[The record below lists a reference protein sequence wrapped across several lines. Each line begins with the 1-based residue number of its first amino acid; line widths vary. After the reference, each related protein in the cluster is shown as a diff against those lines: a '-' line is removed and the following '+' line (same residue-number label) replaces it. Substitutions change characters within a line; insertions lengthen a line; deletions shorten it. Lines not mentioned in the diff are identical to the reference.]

1 MSDQPIVL
9 VEKID
14 NKAIVPCKPKSFF
27 DAGWDVYS
35 LERVVIP
42 AGGDALL
49 STGLRM
55 AIPNG
60 YCIQVNPRSG
70 KATRDK
76 LVIGAR
82 IIDAPYRGEL
92 KIHII
97 NFGKEEVEISPNDP
111 CAQLLILR
119 TAGVIVEGAIEDLNT
134 ERGSDGFG
142 SSNSDLIK
150 IAKEARDKVL
160 TIPESALIAGF
171 GMDSECTNSITV
183 DKVSIRNRNDLLD
196 KAEVKEFDSRQWPVI
211 GELDVSNPG
220 CFATKD
226 NSNKSIKLSE
236 AAANLNVLRQRIDR
250 GDLKGTRSE
259 LAVFSDAIEVIVK
272 HLQ

>member
-1 MSDQPIVL
+1 MSKQHPTVI

-14 NKAIVPCKPKSFF
+14 NKAILPCKPKSFF

-82 IIDAPYRGEL
+82 VIDAPYRGEL
-92 KIHII
+92 KIHLI
-97 NFGKEEVEISPNDP
+97 NFGKEEVEISPDDP

-119 TAGVIVEGAIEDLNT
+119 TGGMIMEGVIEDLNT
-134 ERGSDGFG
+134 ERGADGFG

-150 IAKEARDKVL
+150 IAKEAREGGS
-160 TIPESALIAGF
+160 P
-171 GMDSECTNSITV
+171 
-183 DKVSIRNRNDLLD
+183 
-196 KAEVKEFDSRQWPVI
+196 VKEEITMPMS
-211 GELDVSNPG
+211 
-220 CFATKD
+220 K
-226 NSNKSIKLSE
+226 E
-236 AAANLNVLRQRIDR
+236 AALSTLLVLHQRIER
-250 GDLKGTRSE
+250 GDLKGTTNE
-259 LAVFSDAIEVIVK
+259 LRLFSKAIEAVTDGF
-272 HLQ
+272 

>member
-1 MSDQPIVL
+1 MSNHPTVI

-14 NKAIVPCKPKSFF
+14 EKAIIPCKPKSFF

-49 STGLRM
+49 STGLRV

-111 CAQLLILR
+111 CAQLLVLQTASIL
-119 TAGVIVEGAIEDLNT
+119 VEGRIEDLNT
-134 ERGSDGFG
+134 ERGQDGFG
-142 SSNSDLIK
+142 SSNSELIK
-150 IAKEARDKVL
+150 LAKEARNVDLKIGNGNITPSTYKPMYDKKSPDYEDIEIL
-160 TIPESALIAGF
+160 ELGLDTQPL
-171 GMDSECTNSITV
+171 
-183 DKVSIRNRNDLLD
+183 KVASTMGKN
-196 KAEVKEFDSRQWPVI
+196 
-211 GELDVSNPG
+211 
-220 CFATKD
+220 
-226 NSNKSIKLSE
+226 E
-236 AAANLNVLRQRIDR
+236 ASSTLNVLRQRIER
-250 GDLKGTRSE
+250 GDLKGTASE
-259 LAVFSDAIEVIVK
+259 LEIFVKAIKTVVNDFK
-272 HLQ
+272 

>member
-1 MSDQPIVL
+1 MSDFPTVI
-9 VEKID
+9 VEKI
-14 NKAIVPCKPKSFF
+14 NAKAIIPCKPKSLF
-27 DAGWDVYS
+27 DAGWDVYG

-49 STGLRM
+49 STGLRV
-55 AIPNG
+55 AIPEG

-97 NFGKEEVEISPNDP
+97 NFGKEPVEISPEDP
-111 CAQLLILR
+111 CAQLLVLR
-119 TAGVIVEGAIEDLNT
+119 TAALLIEGTITDLNT

-142 SSNSDLIK
+142 SSNGELIK
-150 IAKEARDKVL
+150 LAKEARSIDTTLLSKADVS
-160 TIPESALIAGF
+160 TIDAQKFPL
-171 GMDSECTNSITV
+171 V
-183 DKVSIRNRNDLLD
+183 
-196 KAEVKEFDSRQWPVI
+196 

-220 CFATKD
+220 FFATKN
-226 NSNKSIKLSE
+226 NSTKSIKLSE

-250 GDLKGTRSE
+250 GDLKGTRGE

-272 HLQ
+272 HLK

>member
-1 MSDQPIVL
+1 MSDQPTVI

-14 NKAIVPCKPKSFF
+14 KNAILPCKPKSFF

-82 IIDAPYRGEL
+82 VIDAPYRGEL
-92 KIHII
+92 KIHLI

-119 TAGVIVEGAIEDLNT
+119 TEGVIMEGTIENLIT
-134 ERGSDGFG
+134 ERGTDGFG

-150 IAKEARDKVL
+150 LAKQVREGGFPVKEEMAKEEALSTLLVL
-160 TIPESALIAGF
+160 H
-171 GMDSECTNSITV
+171 
-183 DKVSIRNRNDLLD
+183 
-196 KAEVKEFDSRQWPVI
+196 
-211 GELDVSNPG
+211 
-220 CFATKD
+220 
-226 NSNKSIKLSE
+226 
-236 AAANLNVLRQRIDR
+236 QRIER
-250 GDLKGTRSE
+250 GDLKGTKNE
-259 LAVFSDAIEVIVK
+259 LRLFSKAIEAVTAGF
-272 HLQ
+272 

>member
-1 MSDQPIVL
+1 MSKQHPTVI

-14 NKAIVPCKPKSFF
+14 NKAILPCKPKSFF

-119 TAGVIVEGAIEDLNT
+119 TAGLIIEGTIKDLHT

-142 SSNSDLIK
+142 SSNSDLIR
-150 IAKEARDKVL
+150 IAKEAREID
-160 TIPESALIAGF
+160 TTALG
-171 GMDSECTNSITV
+171 GKRSSI
-183 DKVSIRNRNDLLD
+183 
-196 KAEVKEFDSRQWPVI
+196 EVEQQLPAI
-211 GELDVSNPG
+211 GELDVSPLNDSDPEI
-220 CFATKD
+220 FATKD
-226 NSNKSIKLSE
+226 KSIEVAE
-236 AAANLNVLRQRIDR
+236 AVSTLVVLRERIER
-250 GDLKGTRSE
+250 GDLKGTTHE
-259 LAVFSDAIEVIVK
+259 LTAFSDALVVIIR
-272 HLQ
+272 HLK

>member
-1 MSDQPIVL
+1 MSKQPTVI

-14 NKAIVPCKPKSFF
+14 NKAILPCKPKSFF

-82 IIDAPYRGEL
+82 VIDAPYRGEL
-92 KIHII
+92 KIHLI

-119 TAGVIVEGAIEDLNT
+119 TEGVIMEGTIENLIT
-134 ERGSDGFG
+134 ERGTDGFG

-150 IAKEARDKVL
+150 IAKQVREGGSPAKEE
-160 TIPESALIAGF
+160 IIMP
-171 GMDSECTNSITV
+171 MSE
-183 DKVSIRNRNDLLD
+183 
-196 KAEVKEFDSRQWPVI
+196 
-211 GELDVSNPG
+211 
-220 CFATKD
+220 
-226 NSNKSIKLSE
+226 E
-236 AAANLNVLRQRIDR
+236 AALDTLKVLRQRIER
-250 GDLKGTRSE
+250 GDLKGTKNE
-259 LAVFSDAIEVIVK
+259 LRLFSKAIEAVADGFK
-272 HLQ
+272 

>member
-1 MSDQPIVL
+1 MPKHPTVI

-14 NKAIVPCKPKSFF
+14 NKAILPCKPKSFF

-82 IIDAPYRGEL
+82 VIDAPYRGEV

-119 TAGVIVEGAIEDLNT
+119 TAGVIVEGEIEDLNT

-150 IAKEARDKVL
+150 IAKQARKGGSPVKEE
-160 TIPESALIAGF
+160 IAKPMPKESA
-171 GMDSECTNSITV
+171 
-183 DKVSIRNRNDLLD
+183 VSTL
-196 KAEVKEFDSRQWPVI
+196 K
-211 GELDVSNPG
+211 
-220 CFATKD
+220 
-226 NSNKSIKLSE
+226 
-236 AAANLNVLRQRIDR
+236 VLRQRIER
-250 GDLKGTRSE
+250 GDLKGTKNE
-259 LAVFSDAIEVIVK
+259 LRLFSKAIEAVTTGF
-272 HLQ
+272 

>member
-1 MSDQPIVL
+1 MSKFPTVI

-14 NKAIVPCKPKSFF
+14 NKAIIPCKPKSYF

-55 AIPNG
+55 AIPNN

-119 TAGVIVEGAIEDLNT
+119 TEGMIMEGVIENRHT
-134 ERGSDGFG
+134 ERGEDGFG

-160 TIPESALIAGF
+160 KIPESGIIAGF

-183 DKVSIRNRNDLLD
+183 DKVSIRNRNDSLD
-196 KAEVKEFDSRQWPVI
+196 KAEVKEFDSQQWPVI
-211 GELDVSNPG
+211 GELNVSHQG
-220 CFATKD
+220 FFATKD
-226 NSNKSIKLSE
+226 NSTKSIEVAE
-236 AAANLNVLRQRIDR
+236 AVSTLAVLRERIER
-250 GDLKGTRSE
+250 GDLKGTPRE
-259 LAVFSDAIEVIVK
+259 LTAFSDALRKIIN
-272 HLQ
+272 HL

>member
-1 MSDQPIVL
+1 MSKHPTVI

-14 NKAIVPCKPKSFF
+14 NKAILPCKPKSFF

-82 IIDAPYRGEL
+82 VIDAPYRGEL
-92 KIHII
+92 KIHLI

-111 CAQLLILR
+111 CAQLLLLR
-119 TAGVIVEGAIEDLNT
+119 TEGVIMEGTIENLIT
-134 ERGSDGFG
+134 ERGTDGFG

-150 IAKEARDKVL
+150 LAKQVREGGSPVKEEMAKPM
-160 TIPESALIAGF
+160 TKESA
-171 GMDSECTNSITV
+171 
-183 DKVSIRNRNDLLD
+183 VSTL
-196 KAEVKEFDSRQWPVI
+196 K
-211 GELDVSNPG
+211 
-220 CFATKD
+220 
-226 NSNKSIKLSE
+226 
-236 AAANLNVLRQRIDR
+236 VLRQRIER
-250 GDLKGTRSE
+250 GDLKGTKNELRLFSE
-259 LAVFSDAIEVIVK
+259 AIEAVTAGF
-272 HLQ
+272 

>member
-1 MSDQPIVL
+1 MPKHPTVI

-14 NKAIVPCKPKSFF
+14 NKAILPCKPKSFF

-82 IIDAPYRGEL
+82 VIDAPYRGEL
-92 KIHII
+92 KIHLI

-119 TAGVIVEGAIEDLNT
+119 TAGVIVEGEIEDLNT

-150 IAKEARDKVL
+150 IAKQAREGGSPAKEEIIMPMSEED
-160 TIPESALIAGF
+160 AL
-171 GMDSECTNSITV
+171 DT
-183 DKVSIRNRNDLLD
+183 LL
-196 KAEVKEFDSRQWPVI
+196 
-211 GELDVSNPG
+211 
-220 CFATKD
+220 
-226 NSNKSIKLSE
+226 
-236 AAANLNVLRQRIDR
+236 VLRQRIER
-250 GDLKGTRSE
+250 GDLKGTPHE
-259 LAVFSDAIEVIVK
+259 LEVFVKAIKTVVK
-272 HLQ
+272 AF

>member
-1 MSDQPIVL
+1 M
-9 VEKID
+9 
-14 NKAIVPCKPKSFF
+14 
-27 DAGWDVYS
+27 
-35 LERVVIP
+35 VIP

-82 IIDAPYRGEL
+82 VIDAPYRGEL

-119 TAGVIVEGAIEDLNT
+119 TAGIIIEGTIEDLNT

-150 IAKEARDKVL
+150 IAKEAR
-160 TIPESALIAGF
+160 
-171 GMDSECTNSITV
+171 
-183 DKVSIRNRNDLLD
+183 
-196 KAEVKEFDSRQWPVI
+196 
-211 GELDVSNPG
+211 SN
-220 CFATKD
+220 
-226 NSNKSIKLSE
+226 
-236 AAANLNVLRQRIDR
+236 
-250 GDLKGTRSE
+250 
-259 LAVFSDAIEVIVK
+259 
-272 HLQ
+272 

>member
-14 NKAIVPCKPKSFF
+14 NKAILPCKPKSFF

-82 IIDAPYRGEL
+82 VIDAPYRGEV

-119 TAGVIVEGAIEDLNT
+119 TAGVIVEGKIEDLDT
-134 ERGSDGFG
+134 ERGADGFG
-142 SSNSDLIK
+142 SSNSALIK
-150 IAKEARDKVL
+150 IAKEIREGGSPVKEEIAKPMSV
-160 TIPESALIAGF
+160 ESA
-171 GMDSECTNSITV
+171 
-183 DKVSIRNRNDLLD
+183 VSAL
-196 KAEVKEFDSRQWPVI
+196 K
-211 GELDVSNPG
+211 
-220 CFATKD
+220 
-226 NSNKSIKLSE
+226 
-236 AAANLNVLRQRIDR
+236 VLRQRIER
-250 GDLKGTRSE
+250 GDLKSTPKE
-259 LAVFSDAIEVIVK
+259 LEVFVKAIKTVTDDF
-272 HLQ
+272 

>member
-1 MSDQPIVL
+1 MSDQPTVI

-14 NKAIVPCKPKSFF
+14 KNAILPCKPKSFF

-82 IIDAPYRGEL
+82 VIDAPYRGEL
-92 KIHII
+92 KIHLI

-119 TAGVIVEGAIEDLNT
+119 TAGVIMEGVIEDLNT
-134 ERGSDGFG
+134 ERGADGFG

-150 IAKEARDKVL
+150 IAKEARNMEQK
-160 TIPESALIAGF
+160 IPESGIIEGF
-171 GMDSECTNSITV
+171 GMASECINSITV
-183 DKVSIRNRNDLLD
+183 DKIGIRNRDDL
-196 KAEVKEFDSRQWPVI
+196 PVSKV
-211 GELDVSNPG
+211 DPG
-220 CFATKD
+220 LFATKA
-226 NSNKSIKLSE
+226 NSTKSIKLSE
-236 AAANLNVLRQRIDR
+236 AAANLNVLRKRIDR
-250 GDLKGTRSE
+250 GDLKGTRGE
-259 LAVFSDAIEVIVK
+259 LAVFSEAIEVIVK

>member
-1 MSDQPIVL
+1 MSKQPTVI

-14 NKAIVPCKPKSFF
+14 NKAILPCKPKSFF

-82 IIDAPYRGEL
+82 VIDAPYRGEL
-92 KIHII
+92 KIHLI

-119 TAGVIVEGAIEDLNT
+119 TEGVIMEGTIENLIT
-134 ERGSDGFG
+134 ERGIDGFG

-150 IAKEARDKVL
+150 LAKQVREGGSPVKEEITMPMSKEA
-160 TIPESALIAGF
+160 AL
-171 GMDSECTNSITV
+171 ST
-183 DKVSIRNRNDLLD
+183 LL
-196 KAEVKEFDSRQWPVI
+196 
-211 GELDVSNPG
+211 
-220 CFATKD
+220 
-226 NSNKSIKLSE
+226 
-236 AAANLNVLRQRIDR
+236 VLRQRIER
-250 GDLKGTRSE
+250 GDLKGTKNE
-259 LAVFSDAIEVIVK
+259 LRLFSKAIEAVAAGF
-272 HLQ
+272 

>member
-150 IAKEARDKVL
+150 IAKEAREIDTTELGTTDGYTTLLSRATVK
-160 TIPESALIAGF
+160 T
-171 GMDSECTNSITV
+171 MDAQ
-183 DKVSIRNRNDLLD
+183 K
-196 KAEVKEFDSRQWPVI
+196 WPVI

-220 CFATKD
+220 FVATKED
-226 NSNKSIKLSE
+226 ATNLPE
-236 AAANLNVLRQRIDR
+236 AVSTLVVLRQRIDR
-250 GDLKGTRSE
+250 GDLKGTYSE
-259 LAVFSDAIEVIVK
+259 LAKFKDALKVVVK

>member
-1 MSDQPIVL
+1 MQNQPTIL

-14 NKAIVPCKPKSFF
+14 DKAIIPCKPKSFF

-60 YCIQVNPRSG
+60 HCIQVNPRSG

-92 KIHII
+92 KIHVI

-119 TAGVIVEGAIEDLNT
+119 TAGLIVEGTIKDLNT

-142 SSNSDLIK
+142 SSNSDLIRL
-150 IAKEARDKVL
+150 AKEAREIDTTEL
-160 TIPESALIAGF
+160 GGNRS
-171 GMDSECTNSITV
+171 SI
-183 DKVSIRNRNDLLD
+183 
-196 KAEVKEFDSRQWPVI
+196 EVAPQWLGS
-211 GELDVSNPG
+211 GELDVSSLN
-220 CFATKD
+220 D
-226 NSNKSIKLSE
+226 KSTEVAE
-236 AAANLNVLRQRIDR
+236 AAATLSVLRNRIDR
-250 GDLKGTRSE
+250 GDLKGTRRE
-259 LAVFSDAIEVIVK
+259 LAAFNDAVEVIVK

>member
-150 IAKEARDKVL
+150 IAKEAREIDITELGTTDGYTTLLSRATVK
-160 TIPESALIAGF
+160 TMDAQKWPESRA
-171 GMDSECTNSITV
+171 T
-183 DKVSIRNRNDLLD
+183 
-196 KAEVKEFDSRQWPVI
+196 
-211 GELDVSNPG
+211 VSNPE
-220 CFATKD
+220 FFVTKEDAT
-226 NSNKSIKLSE
+226 NLPE
-236 AAANLNVLRQRIDR
+236 AVSTLVVLRQRIDR
-250 GDLKGTRSE
+250 GDLKGTYSE
-259 LAVFSDAIEVIVK
+259 LAKFKEALKVVVN

>member
-1 MSDQPIVL
+1 MSKQPTVI
-9 VEKID
+9 VEKTD
-14 NKAIVPCKPKSFF
+14 NKAILPCKPKSFF

-82 IIDAPYRGEL
+82 VIDAPYRGEL
-92 KIHII
+92 KIHLI

-119 TAGVIVEGAIEDLNT
+119 TEGVIMEGTIEDLIT
-134 ERGSDGFG
+134 ERGTDGFG

-150 IAKEARDKVL
+150 IAKEAREGGSPVKEE
-160 TIPESALIAGF
+160 TAKPMTTESA
-171 GMDSECTNSITV
+171 
-183 DKVSIRNRNDLLD
+183 VSAL
-196 KAEVKEFDSRQWPVI
+196 K
-211 GELDVSNPG
+211 
-220 CFATKD
+220 
-226 NSNKSIKLSE
+226 
-236 AAANLNVLRQRIDR
+236 VLRQRIER
-250 GDLKGTRSE
+250 GDLKGTPKE
-259 LAVFSDAIEVIVK
+259 LEVFVKAIKTVTDDF
-272 HLQ
+272 

>member
-1 MSDQPIVL
+1 MSDQPTVI

-14 NKAIVPCKPKSFF
+14 KNAILPCKPKSFF

-119 TAGVIVEGAIEDLNT
+119 TAGIIVEGKIEDLNT

-150 IAKEARDKVL
+150 LAKEAR
-160 TIPESALIAGF
+160 
-171 GMDSECTNSITV
+171 
-183 DKVSIRNRNDLLD
+183 
-196 KAEVKEFDSRQWPVI
+196 
-211 GELDVSNPG
+211 SN
-220 CFATKD
+220 
-226 NSNKSIKLSE
+226 
-236 AAANLNVLRQRIDR
+236 
-250 GDLKGTRSE
+250 
-259 LAVFSDAIEVIVK
+259 
-272 HLQ
+272 

>member
-14 NKAIVPCKPKSFF
+14 NKAILPCKPKSFF

-82 IIDAPYRGEL
+82 VIDAPYRGEL

-119 TAGVIVEGAIEDLNT
+119 TAGVIIEGKIEDLQT
-134 ERGSDGFG
+134 ERGTDGFG

-150 IAKEARDKVL
+150 LAKQVREGGS
-160 TIPESALIAGF
+160 P
-171 GMDSECTNSITV
+171 
-183 DKVSIRNRNDLLD
+183 
-196 KAEVKEFDSRQWPVI
+196 VKEEILMPMS
-211 GELDVSNPG
+211 E
-220 CFATKD
+220 
-226 NSNKSIKLSE
+226 E
-236 AAANLNVLRQRIDR
+236 AALDTLRVLRQRIER
-250 GDLKGTRSE
+250 GDLKGTKNE
-259 LAVFSDAIEVIVK
+259 LRLFNEAIDAVTAGF
-272 HLQ
+272 

>member
-150 IAKEARDKVL
+150 IAKELREIDTTELGTADGYTSLSSRATVS
-160 TIPESALIAGF
+160 T
-171 GMDSECTNSITV
+171 MDAQ
-183 DKVSIRNRNDLLD
+183 K
-196 KAEVKEFDSRQWPVI
+196 WPVI

-220 CFATKD
+220 FFATKD
-226 NSNKSIKLSE
+226 NSTKSIKLSE

-259 LAVFSDAIEVIVK
+259 LAVFSEALEVIVK

>member
-1 MSDQPIVL
+1 MPKHPTVI

-14 NKAIVPCKPKSFF
+14 NKAILPCKPKSFF

-82 IIDAPYRGEL
+82 VIDAPYRGEV

-119 TAGVIVEGAIEDLNT
+119 TAGVIIEGKIEDLDT
-134 ERGSDGFG
+134 ERGADGFG
-142 SSNSDLIK
+142 SSNGDLIK
-150 IAKEARDKVL
+150 LAKQVREGGS
-160 TIPESALIAGF
+160 P
-171 GMDSECTNSITV
+171 
-183 DKVSIRNRNDLLD
+183 
-196 KAEVKEFDSRQWPVI
+196 VKEEITMPMS
-211 GELDVSNPG
+211 E
-220 CFATKD
+220 
-226 NSNKSIKLSE
+226 E
-236 AAANLNVLRQRIDR
+236 AALDTLKVLRQRIER
-250 GDLKGTRSE
+250 GDLKGTKNE
-259 LAVFSDAIEVIVK
+259 LRLFSKAIEAVTAGF
-272 HLQ
+272 

>member
-1 MSDQPIVL
+1 MSNQPIIL

-14 NKAIVPCKPKSFF
+14 DKAIIPCKPKSFF

-42 AGGDALL
+42 AGWDALL

-60 YCIQVNPRSG
+60 HCIQVNPRSG

-92 KIHII
+92 KIHVI

-119 TAGVIVEGAIEDLNT
+119 TAGLIVEGTIKDLNT

-142 SSNSDLIK
+142 SSNSDLIRL
-150 IAKEARDKVL
+150 AKEAREIDTTEL
-160 TIPESALIAGF
+160 GGNRS
-171 GMDSECTNSITV
+171 SI
-183 DKVSIRNRNDLLD
+183 
-196 KAEVKEFDSRQWPVI
+196 EVAPQWLGS
-211 GELDVSNPG
+211 GELDVSSLN
-220 CFATKD
+220 D
-226 NSNKSIKLSE
+226 KSTEVAE
-236 AAANLNVLRQRIDR
+236 AAATLSVLRNRIDR
-250 GDLKGTRSE
+250 GDLKGTRRE
-259 LAVFSDAIEVIVK
+259 LAAFNDAVEVIVK

>member
-1 MSDQPIVL
+1 MSKHPTVI

-14 NKAIVPCKPKSFF
+14 NKAILPCKPKSFF

-82 IIDAPYRGEL
+82 VIDAPYRGEL
-92 KIHII
+92 KIHLI

-119 TAGVIVEGAIEDLNT
+119 TEGVIMEGTIENLIT
-134 ERGSDGFG
+134 ERGTDGFG

-150 IAKEARDKVL
+150 IAKEAREGGSPAKEE
-160 TIPESALIAGF
+160 TAKPMPKESA
-171 GMDSECTNSITV
+171 
-183 DKVSIRNRNDLLD
+183 VSTL
-196 KAEVKEFDSRQWPVI
+196 K
-211 GELDVSNPG
+211 
-220 CFATKD
+220 
-226 NSNKSIKLSE
+226 
-236 AAANLNVLRQRIDR
+236 VLRQRIER
-250 GDLKGTRSE
+250 GDLKGTKNE
-259 LAVFSDAIEVIVK
+259 LRLFSKAIEAVTAGF
-272 HLQ
+272 

>member
-1 MSDQPIVL
+1 MSKHPTVI

-14 NKAIVPCKPKSFF
+14 NKAILPCKPKSFF

-42 AGGDALL
+42 ADGDALL

-82 IIDAPYRGEL
+82 VIDAPYRGEL
-92 KIHII
+92 KIHLI

-119 TAGVIVEGAIEDLNT
+119 TAGVIVEGEIEDLNT

-150 IAKEARDKVL
+150 IAKQAREGGSPAKEEIIMPMSEED
-160 TIPESALIAGF
+160 AL
-171 GMDSECTNSITV
+171 DT
-183 DKVSIRNRNDLLD
+183 LL
-196 KAEVKEFDSRQWPVI
+196 
-211 GELDVSNPG
+211 
-220 CFATKD
+220 
-226 NSNKSIKLSE
+226 
-236 AAANLNVLRQRIDR
+236 VLRQRIER
-250 GDLKGTRSE
+250 GDLKGTKNE
-259 LAVFSDAIEVIVK
+259 LRLFSKAIEAVTTGF
-272 HLQ
+272 

>member
-1 MSDQPIVL
+1 MPKHPTVI

-14 NKAIVPCKPKSFF
+14 NKAILPCKPKSFF

-82 IIDAPYRGEL
+82 VIDAPYRGEL

-119 TAGVIVEGAIEDLNT
+119 TAGVIVEGEIEDLNT

-150 IAKEARDKVL
+150 IAKQVREGGSPVKEEINKPMS
-160 TIPESALIAGF
+160 TESA
-171 GMDSECTNSITV
+171 
-183 DKVSIRNRNDLLD
+183 VSTL
-196 KAEVKEFDSRQWPVI
+196 K
-211 GELDVSNPG
+211 
-220 CFATKD
+220 
-226 NSNKSIKLSE
+226 
-236 AAANLNVLRQRIDR
+236 VLRQRIER
-250 GDLKGTRSE
+250 GDLKGTPKE
-259 LAVFSDAIEVIVK
+259 LEVFVKAIKTVTDDF
-272 HLQ
+272 

>member
-1 MSDQPIVL
+1 MSKHPTVI

-14 NKAIVPCKPKSFF
+14 NRAILPCKPKSFF

-82 IIDAPYRGEL
+82 VIDAPYRGEV

-119 TAGVIVEGAIEDLNT
+119 TEGVIMEGTIENLIT
-134 ERGSDGFG
+134 ERGTDGFG

-150 IAKEARDKVL
+150 LAKQVREGGSPAKEE
-160 TIPESALIAGF
+160 IIMP
-171 GMDSECTNSITV
+171 MSE
-183 DKVSIRNRNDLLD
+183 
-196 KAEVKEFDSRQWPVI
+196 
-211 GELDVSNPG
+211 
-220 CFATKD
+220 
-226 NSNKSIKLSE
+226 E
-236 AAANLNVLRQRIDR
+236 AALDTLLVLRQRIER
-250 GDLKGTRSE
+250 GDLKGTKNE
-259 LAVFSDAIEVIVK
+259 LRLFSKAIEAVTTGF
-272 HLQ
+272 

>member
-1 MSDQPIVL
+1 MPKHPTVI

-14 NKAIVPCKPKSFF
+14 NRAILPCKPKSFF

-82 IIDAPYRGEL
+82 VIDAPYRGEL
-92 KIHII
+92 KIHLI

-119 TAGVIVEGAIEDLNT
+119 TAGVIVEGVIEDLDT
-134 ERGSDGFG
+134 DRGTDGFG

-150 IAKEARDKVL
+150 IAKQVREGSSPAKEE
-160 TIPESALIAGF
+160 IIMP
-171 GMDSECTNSITV
+171 MSE
-183 DKVSIRNRNDLLD
+183 
-196 KAEVKEFDSRQWPVI
+196 
-211 GELDVSNPG
+211 
-220 CFATKD
+220 
-226 NSNKSIKLSE
+226 E
-236 AAANLNVLRQRIDR
+236 AALDTLLVLRQRIER
-250 GDLKGTRSE
+250 GDLKGTKNE
-259 LAVFSDAIEVIVK
+259 LRLFSKAIEAVTAGF
-272 HLQ
+272 

>member
-1 MSDQPIVL
+1 MSKHPTVI

-14 NKAIVPCKPKSFF
+14 NKAILPCKPKSFF

-82 IIDAPYRGEL
+82 VIDAPYRGEL
-92 KIHII
+92 KIHLI

-119 TAGVIVEGAIEDLNT
+119 TEGVIMEGTIENLIT
-134 ERGSDGFG
+134 ERGTDGFG

-150 IAKEARDKVL
+150 IAKEARNMELK
-160 TIPESALIAGF
+160 IPKSGIIEGF
-171 GMDSECTNSITV
+171 GMDSKCINSITA

-196 KAEVKEFDSRQWPVI
+196 KAEVKEFHTQPWPVI
-211 GELDVSNPG
+211 GELAVSTPKL
-220 CFATKD
+220 FATKD
-226 NSNKSIKLSE
+226 KTIEVEE
-236 AAANLNVLRQRIDR
+236 AVSTLAVLRQSIER
-250 GDLKGTRSE
+250 GDLRGSLRE
-259 LAVFSDAIEVIVK
+259 LTEFSKALSVVIK
-272 HLQ
+272 QLK

>member
-150 IAKEARDKVL
+150 IAKEAREIDITELGGKRTTL
-160 TIPESALIAGF
+160 GEAPQWPESRA
-171 GMDSECTNSITV
+171 T
-183 DKVSIRNRNDLLD
+183 
-196 KAEVKEFDSRQWPVI
+196 
-211 GELDVSNPG
+211 VSNPE
-220 CFATKD
+220 FFVTKEDAT
-226 NSNKSIKLSE
+226 NLPE
-236 AAANLNVLRQRIDR
+236 AVSTLVVLRQRIDR
-250 GDLKGTRSE
+250 GDLKGTYSE
-259 LAVFSDAIEVIVK
+259 LAKFKDALKVVVK

>member
-1 MSDQPIVL
+1 MSKHPTVI

-14 NKAIVPCKPKSFF
+14 NKAILPCKPKSFF

-82 IIDAPYRGEL
+82 VIDAPYRGEL
-92 KIHII
+92 KIHLI

-119 TAGVIVEGAIEDLNT
+119 TEGVIMEGTIEDLNT
-134 ERGSDGFG
+134 ERGADGFG

-150 IAKEARDKVL
+150 IAKEAREGGSPVKEE
-160 TIPESALIAGF
+160 IAKPMPKESA
-171 GMDSECTNSITV
+171 
-183 DKVSIRNRNDLLD
+183 VSTL
-196 KAEVKEFDSRQWPVI
+196 K
-211 GELDVSNPG
+211 
-220 CFATKD
+220 
-226 NSNKSIKLSE
+226 
-236 AAANLNVLRQRIDR
+236 VLRQRIER
-250 GDLKGTRSE
+250 GDLKGTKNE
-259 LAVFSDAIEVIVK
+259 LRLFSKAIEAVTDGF
-272 HLQ
+272 

>member
-1 MSDQPIVL
+1 MSKHPTVI

-14 NKAIVPCKPKSFF
+14 NKAILPCKPKSFF

-70 KATRDK
+70 KATLDK

-119 TAGVIVEGAIEDLNT
+119 TEGVIMEGTIENLIT
-134 ERGSDGFG
+134 ERGTDGFG

-150 IAKEARDKVL
+150 IAKEARNMEL
-160 TIPESALIAGF
+160 TIPKSGIK
-171 GMDSECTNSITV
+171 
-183 DKVSIRNRNDLLD
+183 DKTIEVEEAVSTL
-196 KAEVKEFDSRQWPVI
+196 A
-211 GELDVSNPG
+211 
-220 CFATKD
+220 
-226 NSNKSIKLSE
+226 
-236 AAANLNVLRQRIDR
+236 VLRQSIER
-250 GDLKGTRSE
+250 GDLRCSLRE
-259 LAVFSDAIEVIVK
+259 LTEFSKALSVVIK
-272 HLQ
+272 QLK